1 MALDYGGDDVSE
13 LYLRLLERINLPYKE
28 RINVDLARTW
38 EWRMM
43 EDLKGKSASLAEVSA
58 RNLFLYHSFS
68 CLSDAYC
75 ECVHWNT

>member
-28 RINVDLARTW
+28 RINVDMARTW

-43 EDLKGKSASLAEVSA
+43 EDLKGRSASLAEVSPE
-58 RNLFLYHSFS
+58 RLFLFLPLVL
-68 CLSDAYC
+68 CLGMLIESVYI
-75 ECVHWNT
+75 